1 MLVPLVLSFL
11 RPCSSL
17 ANSFEQPL
25 IQFFPS
31 DLFINCLYQEF
42 TEFILRRGLMDGSGA
57 RLISCWT
64 ICCNLAGRFIV
75 VKAALVL
82 SIEDVLG
89 WGLDLNLDDG
99 EERGDDFWRSFR
111 FGGSKISAMFLC
123 CNRDIVKIWC
133 SEWRHL

>member
-1 MLVPLVLSFL
+1 
-11 RPCSSL
+11 
-17 ANSFEQPL
+17 
-25 IQFFPS
+25 
-31 DLFINCLYQEF
+31 
-42 TEFILRRGLMDGSGA
+42 MDGSGA

-99 EERGDDFWRSFR
+99 EERGDVFGEALDLAARRSLRCFCVVTE
-111 FGGSKISAMFLC
+111 IL
-123 CNRDIVKIWC
+123 
-133 SEWRHL
+133 